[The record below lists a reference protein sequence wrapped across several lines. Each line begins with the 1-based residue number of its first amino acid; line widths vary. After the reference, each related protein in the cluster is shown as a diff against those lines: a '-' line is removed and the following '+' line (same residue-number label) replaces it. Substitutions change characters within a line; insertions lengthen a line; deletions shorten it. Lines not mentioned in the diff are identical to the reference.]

1 MNNRS
6 LLVVVLML
14 VVSFTVVVG
23 GCSSG
28 GGGGDGTPAPAATG
42 TIIGKVSSNATG
54 SVIANATI
62 TDGTTSATTAADGTY
77 TLNNLAPSSNKVLT
91 ITANN
96 HALSSKIA
104 AVTAGNTSRV
114 DVALQP
120 VAASISLA
128 SLATAQSLTVANS
141 PAQVNLPANGLV
153 TGAGGAPSMPVT
165 ANLTPIDPS
174 SNPQLMPGNF
184 TTSAG
189 TQIES
194 FGAMEVSFKDN
205 SGASLN
211 LASGQSAVIRI
222 PVTAVNQGSA
232 PAVPAPAT
240 MPAFY
245 YNSTTGQWVQEGTL
259 TLAGTAPNQYYE
271 GTVTHFS
278 YWNADQVYDTT
289 CITGKVVNSSG
300 AAVAGAR
307 VEAQGSGYTGTST
320 AYTAADGTFTLQV
333 KANAIVIVTAS
344 TNDALSNSEIVSTGA
359 AGGACTAITDLTLG
373 AVIGSAGSGSA
384 KVRLTWGADPSDLDS
399 HLTGPDSVAAGTR
412 FHVYYS
418 SRGSLTGNPFAE
430 LDVDDTS
437 SFGPEVITIGKF
449 TAGTYR
455 YSIHHFSGTGDFPT
469 SPARVELTLNG
480 STTIYTPP
488 AAGAT
493 ILGTGSVWQVFE
505 LVVDGSGNATI
516 HTLNTYISSVPGVGA
531 FNVTAP
537 ALKGASKPAIAD
549 WVW

>member
-1 MNNRS
+1 MKKTLFVVAS
-6 LLVVVLML
+6 LFLLVSLAVVFI
-14 VVSFTVVVG
+14 S
-23 GCSSG
+23 CSSG
-28 GGGGDGTPAPAATG
+28 SSSDTPAAASAG
-42 TIIGKVSSNATG
+42 AGKIVGKVSNNTSGAG
-54 SVIANATI
+54 IANATV
-62 TDGTTSATTAADGTY
+62 TDGTVSTTTGADGSF
-77 TLNNLAPSSNKVLT
+77 TLDNLATASGKVLT
-91 ITANN
+91 ISASNFAFT
-96 HALSSKIA
+96 SK
-104 AVTAGNTSRV
+104 VTNVTGGNTSRV

-120 VAASISLA
+120 VAASISIA

-141 PAQVNLPANGLV
+141 PARVSLPANGLA

-194 FGAMEVSFKDN
+194 FGAMEVNFKDN

-211 LASGQSAVIRI
+211 LASGQTATIRI
-222 PVTAVNQGSA
+222 PISATDQGT
-232 PAVPAPAT
+232 APAT
-240 MPAFY
+240 MPAFS
-245 YNSTTGQWVQEGTL
+245 YNSATGQWVQEGTL
-259 TLAGTAPNQYYE
+259 AIGGTAPNQYYE

-289 CITGKVVNSSG
+289 CITGKVVNAAG

-333 KANAIVIVTAS
+333 KANSRVIVTAS
-344 TNDALSNSEIVSTGA
+344 TSDALSNSEVVDNTGA
-359 AGGACTAITDLTLG
+359 AGSTCTALATDLTLG
-373 AVIGSAGSGSA
+373 AVIGSSGSGSA
-384 KVRLTWGADPSDLDS
+384 KIRLTWGTDPNDLDS
-399 HLTGPDSVAAGTR
+399 HLTGPDSVTAGTR

-418 SRGSLTGNPFAE
+418 NRGSLASNPFAE

-437 SFGPEVITIGKF
+437 SFGPEVITISKLI
-449 TAGTYR
+449 AGTYR
-455 YSIHHFSGTGDFPT
+455 YSVHHFGGALDFRT

-488 AAGAT
+488 APGAT
-493 ILGTGSVWQVFE
+493 ALGSKSVWQVFE
-505 LVVDGSGNATI
+505 LVVDGGGNVTI
-516 HTLNTYISSVPGVGA
+516 TPLNTYIPPTVIDSA
-531 FNVTAP
+531 VTAP